1 MLSRLGREGKEDM
14 QVCVQLFQ
22 CINRRQILDRNHII
36 FHVTLIIS
44 RLLRS
49 KILCA
54 SLSSRVM
61 SSKIRGLILFK
72 EPSEFTSQNVRWR
85 L

>member
-22 CINRRQILDRNHII
+22 CINRRQILDRNQII

-49 KILCA
+49 
-54 SLSSRVM
+54 
-61 SSKIRGLILFK
+61 
-72 EPSEFTSQNVRWR
+72 
-85 L
+85 